1 MRGRAAVPFL
11 LVSLFLA
18 FPIHPQCSWAPRTSM
33 PFRASVLDVAVDG
46 ADLWVATSYG
56 VQLLDRTVDPPA
68 LAAWLAIPGTTRV
81 ARPHNGLLYAG
92 SGSKIVIVRKNGRA
106 LEIVRSVD
114 AGGNVNDLHFAGSY
128 LFAATSNGLAHFDIL
143 EPANPVRTSVS
154 TLPTSNA
161 NVTSLAAGGNTL
173 YAADGDSTVHAFT
186 LVSPALPQHVNA
198 IESLPAANSVNVT
211 NGRLYISDGLSTEV
225 FSGTVKESTQPYGAS
240 AFGTLAS
247 EIHFVAGRDRT
258 LRAVD
263 FSLATRPAGLFEDV
277 LPISGGNVNRISAIA
292 IASNRAYVAAGDIG
306 LVTYDLTGFTSPY
319 PLHIQPTGGT
329 TSTLLMNRVYGTNA
343 MPAGGITEY
352 ELAGDGS
359 LNARRTWAA
368 EARHSILD
376 GNGLLLT
383 ANGTSAFLWDV
394 VPSTPQNITTAEF
407 DFPVRA
413 AALMHTALGFVLL
426 EDETLWRVNFVPGGT
441 STKTKLTGS
450 AMRLV
455 RNGGALATVTVDPE
469 SGNTT
474 LRYFAT
480 GDLALAPTRVVEIPG
495 AANGTLALG
504 PGRAAITT
512 FRGINVVDLA
522 SGNVSVLKD
531 SLISIAPALRIEGN
545 RLLALTSDQL
555 AVWDLATGTRL
566 RSFIGAGGTQL
577 HVSGTTATIASA
589 TGITTVAYES
599 RSGLPG
605 RLDTANPNRF
615 HTRVVA
621 GGGRAYLFGRDGVDI
636 YDTQRGATPHFITRI
651 RPAGLLDAATTG
663 GALFTLASN
672 GIVAKWSRDGA
683 LLAQATITEGNDAQM
698 LNIAAAGNAVWVAI
712 SKGCLT
718 GACEKKTLIFD
729 PASLVNTAS
738 LGGGMID
745 VATSGTRAYALF
757 RLPNEMRVYNLADP
771 LRPSQVIAAASP
783 AGAVSLAYANGA
795 LHVLADKVYSFHETT
810 LTASGEQL
818 SSATPNDAQRL
829 RIDGNC
835 VVVSGRGA
843 SPELFTLPAW
853 AGAPSGETPST
864 VRSIAVDGGRL
875 FVLTDHSLEMWSEL
889 TGTTPKKRAVR

>member
-1 MRGRAAVPFL
+1 
-11 LVSLFLA
+11 
-18 FPIHPQCSWAPRTSM
+18 M

-56 VQLLDRTVDPPA
+56 VQLLDRTIDPPA
-68 LAAWLAIPGTTRV
+68 LVASLAIPGTTRV
-81 ARPHNGLLYAG
+81 ARPHNGLVYVG
-92 SGSKIVIVRKNGRA
+92 SGSKIVIVRKNGRT
-106 LEIVRSVD
+106 LQLVRSVE

-128 LFAATSNGLAHFDIL
+128 LFVATSNGLAHFDLL
-143 EPANPVRTSVS
+143 EPANPVRTNVS
-154 TLPTSNA
+154 TLPTSND
-161 NVTSLAAGGNTL
+161 NVTSLAAAGNTL
-173 YAADGDSTVHAFT
+173 YAADGDSSVHAFT

-198 IESLPAANSVNVT
+198 IESLPGASSVNAT
-211 NGRLYISDGLSTEV
+211 NGRLYISDGQSTEV
-225 FSGTVKESTQPYGAS
+225 FSGTVKETTQPYGAS
-240 AFGTLAS
+240 AFGTLAG

-258 LRAVD
+258 LRAID

-292 IASNRAYVAAGDIG
+292 LASNRAYVAAGDIG
-306 LVTYDLTGFTSPY
+306 LITYDLTNFTAPY
-319 PLHIQPTGGT
+319 PLHIQPNGGT

-359 LNARRTWAA
+359 LNPRRTWAS
-368 EARHSILD
+368 EARHTLLD

-383 ANGTSAFLWDV
+383 ANGTSLFLWDV
-394 VPSTPQNITTAEF
+394 APSTPQNLATAEL
-407 DFPVRA
+407 DLPVRA
-413 AALMHTALGFVLL
+413 AALMHTALAFALL
-426 EDETLWRVNFVPGGT
+426 EDDSLWRVNLVPGGA
-441 STKTKLTGS
+441 STKTKLTGT

-455 RNGGALATVTVDPE
+455 RNGTALATVSVDPE

-474 LRYFAT
+474 LRYYAT
-480 GDLALAPTRVVEIPG
+480 GDLAVAPTRVVEIPG

-504 PGRAAITT
+504 ASRAAITT

-522 SGNVSVLKD
+522 TGNVSVLKD
-531 SLISIAPALRIEGN
+531 SLITISPSLRIEGN

-555 AVWDLATGTRL
+555 AVWDLATGARL
-566 RSFIGAGGTQL
+566 RSFAGAGGTQL

-589 TGITTVAYES
+589 SGITTVAYES
-599 RSGLPG
+599 RSGLPA
-605 RLDTANPNRF
+605 RLEAANPSRF

-621 GGGRAYLFGRDGVDI
+621 GAGRAYLFGRDGVDI

-651 RPAGLLDAATTG
+651 RPAGLLDATAAA

-672 GIVAKWSRDGA
+672 GVVAKWSRDGA
-683 LLAQATITEGNDAQM
+683 PLAQITINEGTDAQM
-698 LNIAAAGNAVWVAI
+698 LNIGSAGNAVWVAI
-712 SKGCLT
+712 SKGCFS

-729 PASLVNTAS
+729 PASLANTSS
-738 LGGGMID
+738 LSGGMID
-745 VATSGTRAYALF
+745 VVTSGARAYALF
-757 RLPNEMRVYNLADP
+757 RLPNEMRVYNISDP
-771 LRPSQVIAAASP
+771 LRPSQVVAAASP
-783 AGAVSLAYANGA
+783 AGAVSLAFANGA
-795 LHVLADKVYSFHETT
+795 LHVLADKVYAFNETT

-818 SSATPNDAQRL
+818 AAATPNDAQRL

-835 VVVSGRGA
+835 AVVSGRGA

-853 AGAPSGETPST
+853 SSAPSSETPSV
-864 VRSIAVDGGRL
+864 VRSIAVEGGKL

-889 TGTTPKKRAVR
+889 TGSTPKKRATR